1 MNTSSKILSFMAC
14 GSAMYTRKVSTS
26 KDPDFLKVVQK
37 LKAAD
42 VSFMNFEG
50 QIGHPDAYPLNLI
63 LLPHIFLVKN
73 GLQKNMHGLDLT

>member
-1 MNTSSKILSFMAC
+1 MAC
-14 GSAMYTRKVSTS
+14 GSAMYTRKVSNS

-50 QIGHPDAYPLNLI
+50 QIGHPDAYPI
-63 LLPHIFLVKN
+63 KPYSFASYFLVKN
-73 GLQKNMHGLDLT
+73 GLQKNMHGLDLI

>member
-1 MNTSSKILSFMAC
+1 MAC
-14 GSAMYTRKVSTS
+14 GSAMYTRKVSNS

-50 QIGHPDAYPLNLI
+50 QIGHPDAYPI
-63 LLPHIFLVKN
+63 KP
-73 GLQKNMHGLDLT
+73 